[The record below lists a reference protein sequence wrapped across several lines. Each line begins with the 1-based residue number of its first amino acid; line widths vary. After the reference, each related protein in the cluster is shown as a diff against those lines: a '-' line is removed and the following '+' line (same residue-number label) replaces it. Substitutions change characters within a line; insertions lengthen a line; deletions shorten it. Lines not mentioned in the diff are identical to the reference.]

1 MLLPKKVKYRKCNV
15 KFLLKMNNVNDENNK
30 QTNITIETDVPCDNI
45 YIYLPEI
52 AASLESACRKK
63 NNDIRS

>member
-1 MLLPKKVKYRKCNV
+1 MS
-15 KFLLKMNNVNDENNK
+15 NVNDDNK
-30 QTNITIETDVPCDNI
+30 QTNITIETDVPRDNI

-63 NNDIRS
+63 TTNDIRSW

>member
-1 MLLPKKVKYRKCNV
+1 
-15 KFLLKMNNVNDENNK
+15 MNNVNDENNK
-30 QTNITIETDVPCDNI
+30 QTNITIETDVPRDNI

-63 NNDIRS
+63 KQPIFVVDRYSSS